1 VFHTWEEGLRGPKR
15 INPHRGDDAT
25 SIRMPVAAC
34 TFGDLRKAG
43 IAGDSHFLCTFPVTF
58 ECVPMNSFH
67 FYNLKGKTIF
77 IWGKMK
83 SSGCE
88 KRQNRAA
95 ARGRRGDR
103 DCEFLGRR
111 KWGQGL

>member
-1 VFHTWEEGLRGPKR
+1 
-15 INPHRGDDAT
+15 
-25 SIRMPVAAC
+25 M
-34 TFGDLRKAG
+34 
-43 IAGDSHFLCTFPVTF
+43 HFLCIFPVAF
-58 ECVPMNSFH
+58 KCVPMNSFH

-95 ARGRRGDR
+95 ARGRSGDR
-103 DCEFLGRR
+103 DSELLGGESERAVP
-111 KWGQGL
+111 